1 MRSLGKLSTGL
12 LGLGL
17 AIFAACS
24 TGDDVPPGTG
34 DTPFVIEPAPAQMR
48 RLLARQY
55 VQTVRMLLGDAAA
68 AFAKPPPDEQL
79 NGFQSIA
86 ASQFAMNDSLVR
98 SYEASA
104 RDVAAA
110 AVDDVSN
117 LDALVGCTPVTTID
131 EACYRTFIE
140 RFARHAFR
148 RPLVDEEVAELLDL
162 GHQSARQLGDF
173 YAGIEYIISAILQSP
188 SFLFQVEIGEPH
200 EGVQR
205 LTGLEMATRMS
216 FFLTDTGPSEVL
228 LDAALAGELD
238 TTEGVERWAK
248 ELVEQPTARLAV
260 KSFFDEYLVLTDLR
274 TVAKDP
280 NLFPEWSPDLAQ
292 SMRGETLHLVEDIV
306 FNRNA
311 PVHELLTAT
320 YTFVDSALAAH
331 YGVTPPAPDV
341 TWTRAS
347 LPADQGRSGILS
359 HASILSRQ
367 AHATST
373 SATYRGLFIME
384 RFLCTTMPPPPPDVN
399 TELPPSSEAPTL
411 RERIAVHQEV
421 ASCRA
426 CHYKADNLG
435 LSLENFDAIGHYRET
450 ENGAVIDAS
459 GELDG
464 ETFDGVQDLGALLAS
479 RTDVLGCMMRQ
490 LYRHG
495 TGHVEV
501 DGERKSLDAL
511 EHRFA
516 ESGYRMKSLLVEIAS
531 SELFR
536 TVGVGQ

>member
-1 MRSLGKLSTGL
+1 
-12 LGLGL
+12 
-17 AIFAACS
+17 
-24 TGDDVPPGTG
+24 V
-34 DTPFVIEPAPAQMR
+34 VINPAPAQMR
-48 RLLARQY
+48 RLLGRQY

-68 AFAKPPPDEQL
+68 TVAKPPPDEQL

-98 SYEASA
+98 NYEASA

-110 AVDDVSN
+110 AVNDVAN
-117 LDALVGCTPVTTID
+117 LDALLGCTPVTTID
-131 EACYRTFIE
+131 EPCYRTFIE
-140 RFARHAFR
+140 RFARNAFR
-148 RPLVDEEVAELLDL
+148 RPLVEEEIADLLDL
-162 GHQSARQLGDF
+162 GRQSARQLGDF
-173 YAGIEYIISAILQSP
+173 YAGIEYIIAAVLQSP
-188 SFLFQVEIGEPH
+188 SFLFQVEVGEEH
-200 EGVQR
+200 DGVQR
-205 LTGLEMATRMS
+205 LTGIEMATRMS

-228 LDAALAGELD
+228 LDAAIAGELD
-238 TTEGVERWAK
+238 NAEGVRRWAT
-248 ELVEQPTARLAV
+248 ELIEQPTARLAV
-260 KSFFDEYLVLTDLR
+260 KSFFEEYLVLTDL
-274 TVAKDP
+274 TTAAKDP
-280 NLFPEWSPDLAQ
+280 NLFPEWSPELAQ
-292 SMRGETLHLVEDIV
+292 SMRGETLRLVEDVV

-311 PVHELLTAT
+311 PIHELLTAT
-320 YTFVDSALAAH
+320 YTFVDSNLAAH

-341 TWTRAS
+341 GWTRAS
-347 LPADQGRSGILS
+347 LPLDQGRAGILS
-359 HASILSRQ
+359 HASILSKQ

-426 CHYKADNLG
+426 CHFKSDNLG
-435 LSLENFDAIGHYRET
+435 LSLENFDAIGRYRET
-450 ENGAVIDAS
+450 ENGATIDAS

-464 ETFDGVQDLGALLAS
+464 DTFDGVQELGALLAS

-501 DGERKSLDAL
+501 DGERKALDWL

-516 ESGYRMKSLLVEIAS
+516 ESGYRMKSMLVEIAA